1 MKKISIIGCGAIG
14 SELALAI
21 DSEMVDKVK
30 ISSVFDLNLEYAEN
44 LRSILKNNSPE
55 LYGNF
60 SDYVNSKSFKEVDLV
75 IESASQEAVK
85 AYIRKILSERKDIL
99 VMSVGSFADSIF
111 YADILKYV
119 TKYGNNIYVPSGAI
133 AGIDAIKST
142 RNFISSVTL
151 TTTKNPESLRGAPF
165 FQTSQIDLDS
175 LKKRT
180 IIFEGSAVEAVKYF
194 PANVN
199 VAALLGLVGLGVE
212 KTKVNIVVDPS
223 IRINKHEIKVT
234 GKFGELIIMVKNIP
248 SSKNPR
254 TSYLAILSALECIR
268 SIVSSGLKYGT

>member
-14 SELALAI
+14 SELALSI

-119 TKYGNNIYVPSGAI
+119 TKYKNNIYVPSGAI

-268 SIVSSGLKYGT
+268 SIVSSGVKYGT

>member
-14 SELALAI
+14 SELALSI

-30 ISSVFDLNLEYAEN
+30 ISSLFDLNLEYAEN

-85 AYIRKILSERKDIL
+85 AYIKKILSERKDIL

-119 TKYGNNIYVPSGAI
+119 TKYKNNIYVPSGAI

-223 IRINKHEIKVT
+223 IQINKHEIKVT

-268 SIVSSGLKYGT
+268 SIVSSGVKYGT

>member
-14 SELALAI
+14 SELALSI
-21 DSEMVDKVK
+21 DAELFDKVK
-30 ISSVFDLNLEYAEN
+30 ISSLFDLNLEYAEN

-60 SDYVNSKSFKEVDLV
+60 SDYISSKSFTEVNLV

-85 AYIRKILSERKDIL
+85 TYIRKILSERKDIL
-99 VMSVGSFADSIF
+99 VMSVGSFADSNF
-111 YADILKYV
+111 YADILRYVSKYE
-119 TKYGNNIYVPSGAI
+119 NNIYVPSGAI

-142 RNFISSVTL
+142 RHFISSVTL

-165 FQTSQIDLDS
+165 FQTSQIDLHS

-212 KTKVNIVVDPS
+212 KTKVNIVADPS

-234 GKFGELIIMVKNIP
+234 GKFGELIIMVKNVP

-268 SIVSSGLKYGT
+268 SIVSTGVKYGT

>member
-14 SELALAI
+14 SELAHSI
-21 DSEMVDKVK
+21 DSEMIDTVK
-30 ISSVFDLNLEYAEN
+30 ISSLFDLNLDYAEN

-75 IESASQEAVK
+75 IESASQEAIK
-85 AYIRKILSERKDIL
+85 AYLRRILSEGKDIL

-119 TKYGNNIYVPSGAI
+119 TKYDNNIYVPSGAI

-165 FQTSQIDLDS
+165 FQTSEIDLDS

-268 SIVSSGLKYGT
+268 SIVSSGVKYGT

>member
-14 SELALAI
+14 SELALSI

-30 ISSVFDLNLEYAEN
+30 ISSLFDLNLEYAEN

-85 AYIRKILSERKDIL
+85 AYITKILSERKDIL

-111 YADILKYV
+111 YADIVKYV
-119 TKYGNNIYVPSGAI
+119 AKYKNNIYVPSGAI

-212 KTKVNIVVDPS
+212 KTKVNIVADPS

-268 SIVSSGLKYGT
+268 SIVSSGVKYGT

>member
-1 MKKISIIGCGAIG
+1 
-14 SELALAI
+14 
-21 DSEMVDKVK
+21 MVDKVK
-30 ISSVFDLNLEYAEN
+30 ISSLFDLNLEYAEN

-85 AYIRKILSERKDIL
+85 AYIKKILSERKDIL

-119 TKYGNNIYVPSGAI
+119 TKYKNNIYVPSGAI

-268 SIVSSGLKYGT
+268 SIVSSGVKYGT